1 MITAQEIRE
10 IQANIQKLGEILQ
23 ARRPGESFLL
33 KDINQRVK
41 EANPETEADLQYM
54 TGLAVYGIGLMVRER
69 IDGIEQTN
77 FDLDELLKELF
88 SLLAMQTDIILA
100 NVNNG
105 RLIMPEKLSQDALYI
120 KEGETKQ

>member
-10 IQANIQKLGEILQ
+10 IQANIQKLGEVLQ

-41 EANPETEADLQYM
+41 TANPENENDLQYM